1 MECGDDVDWT
11 LKAHFILL
19 RRTMRE
25 QPYAAQGLSR
35 VNATIANMA
44 QPHFS

>member
-11 LKAHFILL
+11 LKGHFILL

-25 QPYAAQGLSR
+25 QPYAGQGLSG
-35 VNATIANMA
+35 VIPAIANMA
-44 QPHFS
+44 HSHFS

>member
-11 LKAHFILL
+11 LKTHFILL

-25 QPYAAQGLSR
+25 QPYAAQGLSG
-35 VNATIANMA
+35 VSSTIANMA
-44 QPHFS
+44 NTHFP